1 MYGNSNR
8 SGNQQ
13 GPLVP
18 HGAAVYIAISTS
30 LPPVKMTIFILRLLV
45 VNMAVEK
52 FKFVCY
58 TYSVTKSRLV
68 QRSSTYEKKCFV
80 SYLYR
85 YRNRFAD
92 SGDIYKGL
100 DFLSAH
106 CLSCVC
112 SINNRKQKKK
122 AEINSNPALVPAVML
137 PDMTA
142 FLLPRLMR
150 CGAGFVRLPDLEI
163 R

>member
-1 MYGNSNR
+1 
-8 SGNQQ
+8 
-13 GPLVP
+13 
-18 HGAAVYIAISTS
+18 
-30 LPPVKMTIFILRLLV
+30 MTIFILRLLV

-80 SYLYR
+80 SYLYC
-85 YRNRFAD
+85 YRNRFTD

-106 CLSCVC
+106 CLSCIC

-150 CGAGFVRLPDLEI
+150 CRAVLVRLRFPLPALSSFC
-163 R
+163 RLPWRWCLS